1 MSARRQTAQ
10 LVRAHAAAAADFEQA
25 LLAAMSSGK
34 APLPPWSKETERLRR
49 VLTDGVVKPGQLSR
63 MLAASPQ
70 LVVKVMRAAHSP
82 LFGKVSRSR
91 VELKQAVDHLGS
103 ARMQCLVYIS
113 LLAQVRNAPRLQ
125 HIRPAL
131 QRLAEASTT
140 VTAIGWLLAQ
150 QLPELAADEMLMAG
164 LMHNIGKLCLLA
176 NLEPDSDI
184 YRDRRLQL
192 TLLARSHSRVAAAM
206 LVQMGLP
213 GWLRDAVACQELAP
227 DAAAGSSLLGN
238 ALAASVMATRTV
250 EAVAETAAHLAAFR
264 KLGLDEQ
271 QWQKLL
277 CEVPA
282 TANAVRDLF
291 NE

>member
-1 MSARRQTAQ
+1 MRRA
-10 LVRAHAAAAADFEQA
+10 
-25 LLAAMSSGK
+25 
-34 APLPPWSKETERLRR
+34 
-49 VLTDGVVKPGQLSR
+49 LTDGVVKPGQLSR

-82 LFGKVSRSR
+82 LFGKLSRGGL
-91 VELKQAVDHLGS
+91 ELKQAVDHLGS

-131 QRLAEASTT
+131 LRLAEASTT
-140 VTAIGWLLAQ
+140 VTAVGWLLAQ

-176 NLEPDSDI
+176 NLESDSDI

-227 DAAAGSSLLGN
+227 EAAAGRSLLGN

-250 EAVAETAAHLAAFR
+250 EAVRETAAQLAAFR

-271 QWQKLL
+271 QWQALL
-277 CEVPA
+277 CQVPA